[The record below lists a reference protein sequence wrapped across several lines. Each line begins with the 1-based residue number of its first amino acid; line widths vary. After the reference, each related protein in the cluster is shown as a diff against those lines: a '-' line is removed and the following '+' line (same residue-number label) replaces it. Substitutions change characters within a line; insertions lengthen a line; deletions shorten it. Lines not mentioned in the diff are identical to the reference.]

1 MKNWH
6 REVPGRLQAARIPV
20 ISEFISTEP
29 QSRERTGTGVGVG
42 GYITEYPRHAL
53 ESIKGQNQILSN
65 YSKLTF
71 SHTGFR

>member
-6 REVPGRLQAARIPV
+6 RAVPGRLQAARIPV

-29 QSRERTGTGVGVG
+29 QTRREQGTGGGGGVGG

-53 ESIKGQNQILSN
+53 ESIKGAKSN
-65 YSKLTF
+65 LVQLF
-71 SHTGFR
+71 

>member
-29 QSRERTGTGVGVG
+29 QTGREQETGVVVLVLVV
-42 GYITEYPRHAL
+42 T
-53 ESIKGQNQILSN
+53 SQNILDM
-65 YSKLTF
+65 L
-71 SHTGFR
+71 

>member
-6 REVPGRLQAARIPV
+6 RAVPGRLQAARIPV

-29 QSRERTGTGVGVG
+29 QKGREQNSGGVGGCG

-53 ESIKGQNQILSN
+53 ESIKGAKSN
-65 YSKLTF
+65 LVQLF
-71 SHTGFR
+71 